1 MTNPDVVALYE
12 QSLTKRGFVADSS
25 QWRAVE
31 RLQQLYEEWTAYKAR
46 RSNAVTRLLV
56 KPPIPKGVYL
66 WGRWDAARAS

>member
-1 MTNPDVVALYE
+1 LTSDVVSLYQ

-46 RSNAVTRLLV
+46 RSNAVKRLLV

-66 WGRWDAARAS
+66 WGPVGAARAS